1 MKLNSSIFD
10 KIRVKSPSVL
20 KKEAEEAKLTACE
33 WVGCDKPAKHKAP
46 KGRGFDGLFWNY
58 CTAHVQQY
66 NKTYNY
72 FDGMKDDEQAAF
84 RKDAQMGHRP
94 TWKPGQNSAAHIG
107 ASRRTV
113 RNIDDPLS
121 LLLKEKITSHAK
133 HGRNLRRNEIEA
145 LGALGLPDDATPGEV
160 KSKYKILVKRLHP
173 DSNNGSRANEDTL
186 NAVIK
191 AYDTLRAT
199 GFC

>member
-1 MKLNSSIFD
+1 MKLDNKIFD
-10 KIRVKSPSVL
+10 KIRIKSPAAA
-20 KKEAEEAKLTACE
+20 KKEAEEAKLITCE
-33 WVGCDKPAKHKAP
+33 WTGCDKPAKHKAP
-46 KGRGFDGLFWNY
+46 KGRGFEGQFWNY

-94 TWKPGQNSAAHIG
+94 TWKLGQNSNVHVGAA
-107 ASRRTV
+107 RRSAKH
-113 RNIDDPLS
+113 IDDPLN
-121 LLLKEKITSHAK
+121 LMMKEKIKSNAK
-133 HGRNLRRNEIEA
+133 HGRSLRRNEIEA
-145 LGALGLPDDATPGEV
+145 LGVLGLPEDAVPGEV